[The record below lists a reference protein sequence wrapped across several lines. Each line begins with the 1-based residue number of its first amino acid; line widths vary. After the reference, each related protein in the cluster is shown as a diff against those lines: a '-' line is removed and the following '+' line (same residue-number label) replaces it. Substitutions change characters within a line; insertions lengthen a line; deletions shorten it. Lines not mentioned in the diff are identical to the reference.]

1 MAEKKGVGHAYNVDF
16 LNVVFAASSL
26 FLFLSV
32 IWMVWDDFA
41 RDWKNTQRRFAQL
54 EIQVT
59 QANLQQAG
67 RNVDRNKLEQ
77 LRASE
82 VAARKNVSENQKK
95 VDDLQSKLRDAD
107 NRLSRATT
115 AQQTV
120 KATYDE
126 DRYDFESSRLAD
138 PNSSATARKKQ
149 RAEDEARQLDEL
161 NLQMEKAQAEKNDL
175 QKQLGQYTGQ
185 VAAIQKQIDEMTAEQ
200 TRLRKRLDVIAP
212 SLTKDYFRN
221 APLLDFM
228 APTLKIQQII
238 LPNVVDDV
246 NFIRVPKMDRC
257 QTCHLAIDKKGYE
270 KYPQPFTTHPDLD
283 TYLGGSSPH
292 PIDKV
297 GCTVCHEG
305 MGQSVSFRDAAHMP
319 SNEKQKEEWEK
330 KYHWE
335 EPHLWDYPML
345 PVKMTTANC
354 AKCHRQQVY
363 VPKANAVNDKGD
375 VVGGLNLA
383 YATYERAGCYAC
395 HKTKGFDNMR
405 KPGPILTKIDSKLTP
420 DWVKNWVRNPRAVK
434 PTTWMPR
441 FFYNSNNSS
450 PEDAVRNEAEINGIV
465 SYLFAN
471 SEKHEFAVKNP
482 AHGDAKNGEKI
493 VKEIGC
499 QGCHVVGE
507 GSREASGPRRTF
519 GQPLEN
525 IGNKTTYEWVY
536 NWVRD
541 PKHYNPATFM
551 PNLRL
556 TDAQVADVATYLIGL
571 KGASGDAAKAQPDQK
586 ATDDVLFDYLK
597 AVLPVEDAKAQLAK
611 LNPQEKQVE
620 LGRRA
625 INRYGC
631 FSCHDIKGFEKAQSI
646 GTDLSEEGSKLVT
659 RLDFAFITDIP
670 HTSKIGWFRTKLH
683 DPRIFDKGRV
693 LTPLDKLRMPNF
705 DLTDEENDRLVTA
718 LMSFQREIQPPA
730 AMPARSARTDFLY
743 DGRTLVHRRNCVG
756 CHIIEGDGGDFVKLV
771 AEPSL
776 GPPMLTPE
784 GARVQHDWLYSFI
797 RGPITIRPWLAV
809 RMPTF
814 GLDDQNINGVINY
827 FGGISNDMTPFE
839 THEMVRTAS
848 FDETTGK
855 HLFELLKCQ
864 QCHVLGTIPKD
875 QPTSNLAP
883 DLRMAPERLQ
893 PDWILQW
900 LRKPSD
906 ILPGTRMPAF
916 WADYPK
922 SLYTR
927 QTPGFE
933 WLPAE
938 FDGNAEAQ
946 IRVIRDHLLTFRGG
960 PSPKPGAAKVA
971 NE

>member
-32 IWMVWDDFA
+32 IWMVWDDFD
-41 RDWKNTQRRFAQL
+41 REWKNTQRRFAQL
-54 EIQVT
+54 EYQVT
-59 QANLQQAG
+59 QAQREQAV
-67 RNVDRNKLEQ
+67 RSVDRNKIAQLEAQ
-77 LRASE
+77 RKQAE
-82 VAARKNVSENQKK
+82 QNIAANRKK
-95 VDDLQSKLRDAD
+95 VDELQDQLKDAD
-107 NRLSRATT
+107 NKVFRATLDYNYM
-115 AQQTV
+115 
-120 KATYDE
+120 KATYDQ
-126 DRYDFESSRLAD
+126 DRYDFETTREAD
-138 PNSSATARKKQ
+138 PKSSATARKQKN
-149 RAEDEARQLDEL
+149 AEDEAKQLADL
-161 NLQMEKAQAEKNDL
+161 NLAMEKAIADKEAV

-185 VAAIQKQIDEMTAEQ
+185 AAAAEKQIDDMRTEQ
-200 TRLRKRLDVIAP
+200 TRLGKRLDVLAP
-212 SLTKDYFRN
+212 SVTKDYFRN

-228 APTLKIQQII
+228 APTIKVQQII

-270 KYPQPFTTHPDLD
+270 KYPQPFTTHPDLE
-283 TYLGGSSPH
+283 TYLGGSSAH

-319 SNEKQKEEWEK
+319 STEKQKEEWEK

-345 PVKMTTANC
+345 PVSMTQASC
-354 AKCHRQQVY
+354 EKCHKQQVF
-363 VPKANAVNDKGD
+363 VPKADK
-375 VVGGLNLA
+375 LTIA
-383 YATYERAGCYAC
+383 YSTYERAGCYAC
-395 HKTKGFDNMR
+395 HKTKGFENMR
-405 KPGPILTKIDSKLTP
+405 KPGPILTKINAKLSP
-420 DWVKNWVRNPRAVK
+420 DWVKNWIRNPRAVK

-441 FFYNSNNSS
+441 FWYNSNNSS

-465 SYLFAN
+465 TYLFAN
-471 SEKHEFAVKNP
+471 GDNDYQPAVKNP
-482 AHGDAKNGEKI
+482 GHGDAKEGEKI
-493 VKEIGC
+493 VKDIGC

-507 GSREASGPRRTF
+507 GSREQAGPRRTF

-556 TDAQVADVATYLIGL
+556 TDQQVADVATYLVGL
-571 KGASGDAAKAQPDQK
+571 KGPGGDTAKAQADQK
-586 ATDDVLFDYLK
+586 ATDDVLFDYMK
-597 AVLPVEDAKAQLAK
+597 AVLPVEDARSQIAK
-611 LNPQEKQVE
+611 MNAEQKQVE

-625 INRYGC
+625 ISRYGC

-659 RLDFAFITDIP
+659 RLDFAFITEIP
-670 HTSKIGWFRTKLH
+670 HTSKLGWFRTKLH

-693 LTPLDKLRMPNF
+693 LAPLDKLRMPNF
-705 DLTDEENDRLVTA
+705 DLSDEENNRLVTS

-730 AMPARSARTDFLY
+730 ALPARSARTDYLY
-743 DGRTLVHRRNCVG
+743 EGRTLVHRRNCVG
-756 CHIIEGDGGDFVKLV
+756 CHIIEGDGGDFIKLV
-771 AEPSL
+771 ADPSL

-827 FGGISNDMTPFE
+827 FGGISNKMTPFE
-839 THEMVRTAS
+839 THEFVRTAS
-848 FDETTGK
+848 NENGGGK
-855 HLFELLKCQ
+855 QLFELLKCQ
-864 QCHVLGTIPKD
+864 QCHVLGAIPKD

-883 DLRMAPERLQ
+883 DLRMSSERLQ
-893 PDWILQW
+893 PDWILDW
-900 LRKPSD
+900 LKKPSD

-916 WADYPK
+916 WPDYPK
-922 SLYTR
+922 SFYP
-927 QTPGFE
+927 QMNGD
-933 WLPAE
+933 AE
-938 FDGNAEAQ
+938 TQ
-946 IRVIRDHLLTFRGG
+946 IRAIRDHLLTFRGG
-960 PSPKPGAAKVA
+960 PSPKPGAAKTA
-971 NE
+971 NN

>member
-32 IWMVWDDFA
+32 IWMVWDDFD
-41 RDWKNTQRRFAQL
+41 REWKNTQRRFAQL
-54 EIQVT
+54 EYQVT
-59 QANLQQAG
+59 QAQRQQAVQS
-67 RNVDRNKLEQ
+67 VDRNKIAQLEAQ
-77 LRASE
+77 RKTAEQQIAQNRA
-82 VAARKNVSENQKK
+82 R
-95 VDDLQSKLRDAD
+95 VDELNAKLAEAD
-107 NRLSRATT
+107 KTVYRATLDYNYM
-115 AQQTV
+115 
-120 KATYDE
+120 KATYDQ
-126 DRYDFESSRLAD
+126 DRYDFEATRASD
-138 PNSSATARKKQ
+138 PKSSAVAQKQ
-149 RAEDEARQLDEL
+149 KAVDEEAAKLNEL
-161 NLQMEKAQAEKNDL
+161 NLAMEKALADKAEV
-175 QKQLGQYTGQ
+175 QKQLAQYTG
-185 VAAIQKQIDEMTAEQ
+185 AAVSAEKQIEDMQTEQ
-200 TRLRKRLDVIAP
+200 VRLTKRLGVLAP
-212 SLTKDYFRN
+212 SVTKDYFRN

-228 APTLKIQQII
+228 APTIKVQQII

-283 TYLGGSSPH
+283 TYLGGSSAH

-319 SNEKQKEEWEK
+319 SDDKQKEEWEK

-345 PVKMTTANC
+345 PVKMTEASC
-354 AKCHRQQVY
+354 AKCHKQQVF
-363 VPKANAVNDKGD
+363 VPKANN
-375 VVGGLNLA
+375 LTLA

-395 HKTKGFDNMR
+395 HKTKGFETMR
-405 KPGPILTKIDSKLTP
+405 KPGPILTKIDAKLSK
-420 DWVKNWVRNPRAVK
+420 DWVKSWIRNPRAVK

-450 PEDAVRNEAEINGIV
+450 PEDAVRSEAEIDGIV

-471 SEKHEFAVKNP
+471 ADTHEFAVKNP
-482 AHGDAKNGEKI
+482 PHGDAKNGEKI

-507 GSREASGPRRTF
+507 GSREAAGPRRTF

-525 IGNKTTYEWVY
+525 IGNKTSYEWIF

-541 PKHYNPATFM
+541 PKHYSPATFM

-556 TDAQVADVATYLIGL
+556 TDVQVADVATYLVSL
-571 KGASGDAAKAQPDQK
+571 KGPAGDAAKASFDQK
-586 ATDDVLFDYLK
+586 ATDDTLLDYLK
-597 AVLPVEDAKAQLAK
+597 NVVPFEEAKSELGK
-611 LNPQEKQVE
+611 LNAEQRQVE

-625 INRYGC
+625 ISRYGC

-670 HTSKIGWFRTKLH
+670 HTSKLGWFRAKLH
-683 DPRIFDKGRV
+683 DPRVFDRGR
-693 LTPLDKLRMPNF
+693 LLQPLDKLRMPNF
-705 DLTDEENDRLVTA
+705 DLTDVEIGRLVTA

-730 AMPARSARTDFLY
+730 ALPVRSARIDFIY

-756 CHIIEGDGGDFVKLV
+756 CHIIEGDGGDFLKLV
-771 AEPSL
+771 ADPSL

-784 GARVQHDWLYSFI
+784 GARVQHDWLYDFI

-814 GLDDQNINGVINY
+814 GLDDQNINGVISY
-827 FGGISNDMTPFE
+827 FGGISNRMTAFE
-839 THEMVRTAS
+839 SHEVVRTAS
-848 FDETTGK
+848 SDDAAGK
-855 HLFELLKCQ
+855 QLFELLKCQ

-883 DLRMAPERLQ
+883 DLRMSPERLQ

-900 LRKPSD
+900 LKSPLA

-916 WADYPK
+916 WPDYPK
-922 SLYTR
+922 SFYPQL
-927 QTPGFE
+927 GGD
-933 WLPAE
+933 AE
-938 FDGNAEAQ
+938 VQ
-946 IRVIRDHLLTFRGG
+946 IRAIRDHLLTFRGG
-960 PSPKPGAAKVA
+960 PSPKPGAAKTA
-971 NE
+971 NN

>member
-32 IWMVWDDFA
+32 IWMVWDDFD
-41 RDWKNTQRRFAQL
+41 REWKNTQRRFAQL
-54 EIQVT
+54 EYQVT
-59 QANLQQAG
+59 QAQRQQAVQS
-67 RNVDRNKLEQ
+67 VDRNKLAQ
-77 LRASE
+77 LQAQRKASE
-82 VAARKNVSENQKK
+82 QTISANRKK
-95 VDDLQSKLRDAD
+95 VDELDAKLADAD
-107 NRLSRATT
+107 KTVYRATLDYNYM
-115 AQQTV
+115 
-120 KATYDE
+120 KATYDQ
-126 DRYDFESSRLAD
+126 DRYDFEATRAAD
-138 PNSSATARKKQ
+138 PKSSSVARKQKNV
-149 RAEDEARQLDEL
+149 DEEAAKLNDL
-161 NLQMEKAQAEKNDL
+161 NLAMEKALADKAEV
-175 QKQLGQYTGQ
+175 QKQLAQYTG
-185 VAAIQKQIDEMTAEQ
+185 AATAAEKQIEDMQTEQ
-200 TRLRKRLDVIAP
+200 VRLGKRLGALAP
-212 SLTKDYFRN
+212 SVTKDYFRN

-228 APTLKIQQII
+228 APTIKVQQII

-283 TYLGGSSPH
+283 TFLGGSSAH

-319 SNEKQKEEWEK
+319 SDEKQKEDWEK

-345 PVKMTTANC
+345 PVKMTQASC
-354 AKCHRQQVY
+354 AKCHKQQVFI
-363 VPKANAVNDKGD
+363 PKADALTVAN
-375 VVGGLNLA
+375 
-383 YATYERAGCYAC
+383 ATYERAGCYAC
-395 HKTKGFDNMR
+395 HKTKGFENMR
-405 KPGPILTKIDSKLTP
+405 KPGPILTKIDSKLSK
-420 DWVKNWVRNPRAVK
+420 DWVKNWIRNPRAVK

-450 PEDAVRNEAEINGIV
+450 PEDAVRTEAEINGIV

-471 SEKHEFAVKNP
+471 AETHEFAVKSP
-482 AHGDAKNGEKI
+482 PRGDAKNGETI
-493 VKEIGC
+493 VKDIGC

-507 GSREASGPRRTF
+507 GSREAAGPRRTF

-525 IGNKTTYEWVY
+525 IGNKTSYEWIF

-541 PKHYNPATFM
+541 PKHYSPATFM

-556 TDAQVADVATYLIGL
+556 TDAQVADVATYLVGL
-571 KGASGDAAKAQPDQK
+571 KGPAGDAPKASFDQK
-586 ATDDVLFDYLK
+586 ATDDTLLDFLK
-597 AVLPVEDAKAQLAK
+597 AVLPFEDAKTELAK
-611 LNPQEKQVE
+611 MNADQRQVE

-625 INRYGC
+625 ISRYGC

-659 RLDFAFITDIP
+659 RLDFAFISDIP
-670 HTSKIGWFRTKLH
+670 HTSKLGWFRAKLH
-683 DPRIFDKGRV
+683 DPRIFDRGRV
-693 LTPLDKLRMPNF
+693 LQPLDKLRMPNF
-705 DLTDEENDRLVTA
+705 DFSDVEIGRLVTA

-730 AMPARSARTDFLY
+730 ALPVRAARTDFIY
-743 DGRTLVHRRNCVG
+743 EGRTLVHRRNCVG

-771 AEPSL
+771 ADPSL

-784 GARVQHDWLYSFI
+784 GARVQHDWLYDFI

-814 GLDDQNINGVINY
+814 GLDDQSINGVISY
-827 FGGISNDMTPFE
+827 FGGISNKMTPFE
-839 THEMVRTAS
+839 SHEIVRTAS
-848 FDETTGK
+848 SDDAVGK
-855 HLFELLKCQ
+855 QLFELLKCQ
-864 QCHVLGTIPKD
+864 QCHVLGAIPKD

-883 DLRMAPERLQ
+883 DLRMAPERLE
-893 PDWILQW
+893 PDWMLDW
-900 LRKPSD
+900 MKKPSD

-916 WADYPK
+916 WPDYPK
-922 SLYTR
+922 SFYPQL
-927 QTPGFE
+927 G
-933 WLPAE
+933 
-938 FDGNAEAQ
+938 GNAEAQ
-946 IRVIRDHLLTFRGG
+946 IRAIRDHMLTFRGG
-960 PSPKPGAAKVA
+960 PSPKPGAAKTA
-971 NE
+971 NN

>member
-32 IWMVWDDFA
+32 IWMVWDDFD
-41 RDWKNTQRRFAQL
+41 REWKNTQRRFAQL
-54 EIQVT
+54 EYQVT
-59 QANLQQAG
+59 QAQLQQAQ
-67 RNVDRNKLEQ
+67 RSVDRSKIAQLEAQHKASEQ
-77 LRASE
+77 LIAQNRA
-82 VAARKNVSENQKK
+82 R
-95 VDDLQSKLRDAD
+95 VDELNAKLADAD
-107 NRLSRATT
+107 KNLFRATLDYNYM
-115 AQQTV
+115 
-120 KATYDE
+120 KATYDQ
-126 DRYDFESSRLAD
+126 DRYDFEATRAD
-138 PNSSATARKKQ
+138 DPKSSAVARKQKL
-149 RAEDEARQLDEL
+149 AEDEQKKLAEL
-161 NLQMEKAQAEKNDL
+161 NLAMEKATADKGEI
-175 QKQLGQYTGQ
+175 QKQLGQYTG
-185 VAAIQKQIDEMTAEQ
+185 AAAAAQKQIEDMESEQ
-200 TRLRKRLDVIAP
+200 TRLRKRLVVLAP
-212 SLTKDYFRN
+212 SPTKDYFRN

-228 APTLKIQQII
+228 APTLKVQQII

-270 KYPQPFTTHPDLD
+270 KYPQPFTTHPNLEMF
-283 TYLGGSSPH
+283 LGGSSAH

-345 PVKMTTANC
+345 PIKMTEASC
-354 AKCHRQQVY
+354 EKCHRQQVY
-363 VPKANAVNDKGD
+363 VPKADN
-375 VVGGLNLA
+375 LTLA
-383 YATYERAGCYAC
+383 YATYERGGCYAC
-395 HKTKGFDNMR
+395 HKTKGFENMR

-420 DWVKNWVRNPRAVK
+420 EWVKNWIRNPRGVK

-441 FFYNSNNSS
+441 FWYNSNNSG
-450 PEDAVRNEAEINGIV
+450 PADAPRNEAEISAIAA
-465 SYLFAN
+465 YLFAN

-482 AHGDAKNGEKI
+482 PRGDAKNGEKI
-493 VKEIGC
+493 IKEIGC

-507 GSREASGPRRTF
+507 GSREQVGPRRTF

-525 IGNKTTYEWVY
+525 IGNKTTYEWVF

-541 PKHYNPATFM
+541 PKHYNPATYM

-556 TDAQVADVATYLIGL
+556 TDSQVADVATYLIGL
-571 KGASGDAAKAQPDQK
+571 KGPSGDAPKATPDQK
-586 ATDDVLFDYLK
+586 VVDDTLLDYLQN
-597 AVLPVEDAKAQLAK
+597 VMPFEDAKAQLAK
-611 LNPQEKQVE
+611 LSADQRQVE

-670 HTSKIGWFRTKLH
+670 HTSKIGWFRAKLH
-683 DPRIFDKGRV
+683 DPRLFDKGRV
-693 LTPLDKLRMPNF
+693 LPPLDKLRMPNF
-705 DLTDEENDRLVTA
+705 DLTDVENQRLVTA
-718 LMSFQREIQPPA
+718 IMSFQREIQPPA
-730 AMPARSARTDFLY
+730 AMPVKDARTDFLY
-743 DGRTLVHRRNCVG
+743 QGRTLVHRRNCVG

-771 AEPSL
+771 ADPSL

-784 GARVQHDWLYSFI
+784 GARVQHDWLYDFI

-814 GLDDQNINGVINY
+814 GLDDASVNGVINY
-827 FGGISNDMTPFE
+827 FGSISNKMEPFQA
-839 THEMVRTAS
+839 HEVVRTAS
-848 FDETTGK
+848 SEDASGK
-855 HLFELLKCQ
+855 QLFELLKCQ
-864 QCHVLGTIPKD
+864 QCHVLGAIPKD

-893 PDWILQW
+893 ADWILQW
-900 LRKPSD
+900 LKKPSD

-916 WADYPK
+916 WPDYPK
-922 SLYTR
+922 SFYPQL
-927 QTPGFE
+927 GG
-933 WLPAE
+933 
-938 FDGNAEAQ
+938 DAEAQ
-946 IRVIRDHLLTFRGG
+946 IRAIRDHLLTFRGG
-960 PSPKPGAAKVA
+960 PSPRGGAAKTA
-971 NE
+971 NN